1 MYLVLKNMWNMGNM
15 GNIVDFAVLSV
26 CISVKTDNTKK
37 GIKNPIKIRTHRNYL
52 MVGMLMLDF

>member
-37 GIKNPIKIRTHRNYL
+37 GIKNPIKIRTHRNY
-52 MVGMLMLDF
+52 